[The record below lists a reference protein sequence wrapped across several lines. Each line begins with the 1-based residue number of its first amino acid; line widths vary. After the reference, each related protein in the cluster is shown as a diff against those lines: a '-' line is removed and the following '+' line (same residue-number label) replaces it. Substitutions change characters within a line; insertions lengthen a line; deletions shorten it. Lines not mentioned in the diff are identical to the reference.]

1 MSESP
6 NGLKLVSSSST
17 IVIKLFFT
25 EARLRQRKC
34 NQMPSSNCVTS
45 WRELRGGNVNPI
57 VCDDVTE
64 DVAIDQVL
72 EKFTTTIIE

>member
-1 MSESP
+1 
-6 NGLKLVSSSST
+6 
-17 IVIKLFFT
+17 
-25 EARLRQRKC
+25 
-34 NQMPSSNCVTS
+34 MPSSNCVTS